1 MLNPKL
7 NKKYSALF
15 SSNCRYYIITGGRGS
30 GKSYAVTVFLT
41 LLTMTQGIRVLFT
54 RYTMVSAHLSIIP
67 EFLEKIGLLGFDS
80 IFSINKSEVV
90 NTSTNSDILFR
101 GIKTSSGN
109 QTASLKSLQGISCW
123 VLDEAEELIDEN
135 IFDTIDLSIRQ
146 KNIQN
151 RIILVLNPVTKEHW
165 IYKRFFEERGVRD
178 GFNAVSYTHLTLPT
192 NREV

>member
-1 MLNPKL
+1 MNPKL

-15 SSNCRYYIITGGRGS
+15 SSDCRYYIITGGRGS

-41 LLTMTQGIRVLFT
+41 LLTMSQNVRVLFT

-67 EFLEKIGLLGFDS
+67 EFLEKIGILGLDT

-90 NTSTNSDILFR
+90 NTSTKSDILFR

-109 QTASLKSLQGISCW
+109 QTASLKSLQGINCW

-135 IFDTIDLSIRQ
+135 IFDTIDLSIRE
-146 KNIQN
+146 KKDKI
-151 RIILVLNPVTKEHW
+151 E
-165 IYKRFFEERGVRD
+165 
-178 GFNAVSYTHLTLPT
+178 SS
-192 NREV
+192 

>member
-90 NTSTNSDILFR
+90 NTSTKSDILFR

-123 VLDEAEELIDEN
+123 VLDEAEELP
-135 IFDTIDLSIRQ
+135 Q
-146 KNIQN
+146 KPPPSPPPPLTK
-151 RIILVLNPVTKEHW
+151 IIKKTYLK
-165 IYKRFFEERGVRD
+165 
-178 GFNAVSYTHLTLPT
+178 VS
-192 NREV
+192 

>member
-1 MLNPKL
+1 LLNPKL

-80 IFSINKSEVV
+80 IFSI
-90 NTSTNSDILFR
+90 TSQR
-101 GIKTSSGN
+101 
-109 QTASLKSLQGISCW
+109 
-123 VLDEAEELIDEN
+123 
-135 IFDTIDLSIRQ
+135 
-146 KNIQN
+146 
-151 RIILVLNPVTKEHW
+151 
-165 IYKRFFEERGVRD
+165 
-178 GFNAVSYTHLTLPT
+178 
-192 NREV
+192 